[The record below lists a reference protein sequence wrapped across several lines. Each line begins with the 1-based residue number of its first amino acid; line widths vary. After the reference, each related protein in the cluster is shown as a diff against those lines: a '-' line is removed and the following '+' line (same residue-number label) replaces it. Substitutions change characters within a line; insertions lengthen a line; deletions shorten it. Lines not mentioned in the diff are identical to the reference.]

1 MATTTEDILQQLLS
15 LPAETRAR
23 LAEQLLES
31 LEPTDEKIRELWAD
45 EAERRLDAFERGEMK
60 AIPAEEVFAKYRDQS

>member
-31 LEPTDEKIRELWAD
+31 LEPTDAPELLPSSP
-45 EAERRLDAFERGEMK
+45 R
-60 AIPAEEVFAKYRDQS
+60 

>member
-60 AIPAEEVFAKYRDQS
+60 AIPAEEVFAKYRDRS

>member
-31 LEPTDEKIRELWAD
+31 LEPSDEKIRELWAD